1 MVKRKINTKSRGHTC
16 GLLCFFF
23 LSQNETA
30 LMTLFSEFLRQINQV
45 YKSRS
50 PEGKKC
56 FKWNGCSVLKQNG
69 LDWYVN

>member
-1 MVKRKINTKSRGHTC
+1 MWIIV
-16 GLLCFFF
+16 FFF

-30 LMTLFSEFLRQINQV
+30 LMTLFSEFLRQIKQV

-56 FKWNGCSVLKQNG
+56 FKWNGCRVLNQNG
-69 LDWYVN
+69 LDWCVN